1 MDLTPAQLE
10 WMKKNITHRQAL
22 QTTWTVDL
30 DNDGDIEYD
39 QIGSVNTD
47 DPEDGFYHDD
57 EYISNDQRDLE
68 SYIKKKA

>member
-10 WMKKNITHRQAL
+10 WMKENITHRQAL
-22 QTTWTVDL
+22 WATWTVDL
-30 DNDGDIEYD
+30 DNDGNIEYN
-39 QIGSVNTD
+39 QLESVDID
-47 DPEDGFYHDD
+47 DLEDGFYHDD